1 MLNIIKL
8 NVCLFV
14 RANLRKF
21 ELKNYYFCV
30 QQSKKEQ
37 SINRKCKTEKS
48 YFWRDFVARC
58 VNG

>member
-30 QQSKKEQ
+30 EQSKKEQ
-37 SINRKCKTEKS
+37 SINRKCKTEKKLLLER
-48 YFWRDFVARC
+48 FRC
-58 VNG
+58 ALR